1 MFFKNVILRL
11 YILLKLSLAFH
22 CVAVTTFLN
31 TNRRIIPA
39 IFNRLV
45 SKYLQSVLELFIVIY
60 IREEGFFSESF
71 LVQNVF
77 SRVFLKWKKPKMS
90 ANFHLQPSD
99 GCYGQKWVTFYNV
112 LKDTDV
118 SVERRDLHKT
128 EITQDINI

>member
-22 CVAVTTFLN
+22 CVAATTFLN

-71 LVQNVF
+71 IVQNVF
-77 SRVFLKWKKPKMS
+77 SRVFLK
-90 ANFHLQPSD
+90 
-99 GCYGQKWVTFYNV
+99 
-112 LKDTDV
+112 
-118 SVERRDLHKT
+118 
-128 EITQDINI
+128 

>member
-45 SKYLQSVLELFIVIY
+45 RKYLQSVLELFIVIY

-71 LVQNVF
+71 
-77 SRVFLKWKKPKMS
+77 
-90 ANFHLQPSD
+90 
-99 GCYGQKWVTFYNV
+99 
-112 LKDTDV
+112 
-118 SVERRDLHKT
+118 
-128 EITQDINI
+128 